1 MVNAISKTRRR
12 YAILFM
18 SLLLPKGKGKD
29 LLTISKNLRH
39 QRELQSVIFVLLYN
53 SIDANRLILVK

>member
-1 MVNAISKTRRR
+1 M
-12 YAILFM
+12 LFM

-39 QRELQSVIFVLLYN
+39 QRELQSVIFVLLL
-53 SIDANRLILVK
+53 AATMV